1 MAAMNFPSSPS
12 NNQTYTANSITW
24 KYDSGK
30 GVWRASTFADAP
42 TGPTGDKGQK
52 GQKGATGATGA
63 KGATGATGAKGA
75 TGATGNTGST
85 GAKGQKG
92 ETGSIQSGNITLTN
106 YHIISNRVSN
116 WTGNPGTS
124 GKIQYH
130 SARWYIVSD
139 SASDRIVQ
147 FRRDGTDTSYIS
159 NNGNFNGL
167 ATSANW
173 ADLAERYEADAV
185 YQPGDLVGI
194 GGDKEITLY
203 KKGMPLAGVIST
215 QPGYRMNDSEEAKA
229 DPEVAAVNPFVALK
243 GRVPCK
249 INGTAKK
256 GDYIIAD
263 DNGRARAVSEMH
275 HIDTLNYIG
284 IALEDGEDVIEV
296 KV

>member
-1 MAAMNFPSSPS
+1 MAAMNFPASPA
-12 NNQTYTANSITW
+12 NLATYTANSITW
-24 KYDSGK
+24 TYSSAK
-30 GVWRASTFADAP
+30 GVWKASTFADAP
-42 TGPTGDKGQK
+42 TGPKGEKGQK

-63 KGATGATGAKGA
+63 KGATGATGSTGDKGA
-75 TGATGNTGST
+75 TGSTGST
-85 GAKGQKG
+85 GSKGQKG
-92 ETGSIQSGNITLTN
+92 DTGSLQAGNITLTN
-106 YHIISNRVSN
+106 YDIRSQSGTWSGDLGN
-116 WTGNPGTS
+116 W

-130 SARWYIVSD
+130 SNRWYIVAGS
-139 SASDRIVQ
+139 SSTEVVR
-147 FRRDGTDTSYIS
+147 FRRNSTNLSYIDNS
-159 NNGNFNGL
+159 GNFNGL

-185 YQPGDLVGI
+185 YEPGDIVAI

-203 KKGMPLAGVIST
+203 KAGMPLAGVIST
-215 QPGYRMNDSEEAKA
+215 QPGYRMNDSEEAKK
-229 DPEVAAVNPFVALK
+229 DPAIAEMNPFVALK

-256 GDYIIAD
+256 GDYVIAD
-263 DNGRARAVSEMH
+263 DNGLAKAVDRTH